1 MKKKLI
7 QQIKDY
13 QPFNQQEKVDK
24 DIIIYYLENYEDIFY
39 RTNLI
44 AHMTASA
51 WVLNKN
57 KNKLLMAYHNLYDS
71 WAWLGGHADGECD
84 LLKVAI
90 KEVQEE
96 SGVKTVEPITTDIYS
111 LEILS
116 VDGHFKNG
124 YYVPTHVHLNLT
136 YLLQADEKEIIVS
149 KEDENSAVGW
159 FTIDDAVKVSNEKWF
174 KENIY
179 SKLNEKLKYLK
190 IG

>member
-1 MKKKLI
+1 MRNKLI

-13 QPFNQQEKVDK
+13 RPFNEQERIDK
-24 DIIIYYLENYEDIFY
+24 EIIIYYLKNYDDIFC

-44 AHMTASA
+44 AHMTASG

-57 KNKLLMAYHNLYDS
+57 RDKLLMAYHNLYDS
-71 WAWLGGHADGECD
+71 WAWLGGHADGKED
-84 LLKVAI
+84 LLEVAVE
-90 KEVQEE
+90 EVKEE
-96 SGVKTVEPITTDIYS
+96 SGAKNVEVLLQEIYS

-124 YYVPTHVHLNLT
+124 EYVPTHVHLNIT
-136 YLLQADEKEIIVS
+136 YLLQADEKEAITN

-159 FTIDDAVKVSNEKWF
+159 FSLQEAVASSNEKWF

-179 SKLNEKLKYLK
+179 GKLNEKLKYFR
-190 IG
+190 